1 MLRECTFRPQL
12 NDERNKRTKSKI
24 KQMILARKSSEG
36 RPPLHQQMTPTRHPT
51 NREQEEE
58 EDIHEENVDDSQ
70 AMINVES

>member
-24 KQMILARKSSEG
+24 KQMILDRKSSEG
-36 RPPLHQQMTPTRHPT
+36 RPPLHQQMTPTRRPA
-51 NREQEEE
+51 NREQEE

>member
-1 MLRECTFRPQL
+1 
-12 NDERNKRTKSKI
+12 
-24 KQMILARKSSEG
+24 MILARKSSEG
-36 RPPLHQQMTPTRHPT
+36 RPPLHLQMTPTHRTT

>member
-36 RPPLHQQMTPTRHPT
+36 RPPLHLQMTPTHRTT

>member
-36 RPPLHQQMTPTRHPT
+36 RPPLYQQTTPTRRNN
-51 NREQEEE
+51 NRGEE
-58 EDIHEENVDDSQ
+58 EDDIDEENVNDSQ
-70 AMINVES
+70 VMINVES